1 MGYSVMQVDQ
11 ALFDA
16 AVKQLRAR
24 WPGNQSGVAAAVYLS
39 DGSIL
44 TGVPLGNIN
53 PSMTLCAETGPI
65 CQAYTTGK
73 AIAASICVAQE
84 EDGQGLHV
92 LAPCGACQERLA
104 LWGPDVEVGVA
115 AAESDAGWESMTLLE
130 VHPHYWAAVY
140 AAESGW
146 PTQTEHSG

>member
-1 MGYSVMQVDQ
+1 MHVDQ

-16 AVKQLRAR
+16 AVEQLHAR
-24 WPGNQSGVAAAVYLS
+24 WPGNGAGVAAAVYLS

-44 TGVPLGNIN
+44 TGVPLDNIN

-65 CQAYTTGK
+65 CQANTTGV

-84 EDGQGLHV
+84 EGGREFLV

-115 AAESDAGWESMTLLE
+115 SANGDAGWESKALVE
-130 VHPHYWAAVY
+130 VHPYYWAAAY
-140 AAESGW
+140 AEESEW

>member
-16 AVKQLRAR
+16 AVEQLHTR
-24 WPGNQSGVAAAVYLS
+24 WPGDGAGVAAAVYLA

-44 TGVPLGNIN
+44 TGVPLDNIN

-65 CQAYTTGK
+65 CQANTTDK
-73 AIAASICVAQE
+73 AIVASICVARAAGGE
-84 EDGQGLHV
+84 FHV

-104 LWGPDVEVGVA
+104 FWGPDVEVGVA
-115 AAESDAGWESMTLLE
+115 SANSDAGWESRALIE
-130 VHPHYWAAVY
+130 VHPHYWATAY
-140 AAESGW
+140 AERSEW
-146 PTQTEHSG
+146 PTQNEHSG

>member
-1 MGYSVMQVDQ
+1 MKADQ

-16 AVKQLRAR
+16 AVEQLHAR
-24 WPGNQSGVAAAVYLS
+24 RPGTLAGVAAAVYLG

-44 TGVPLGNIN
+44 TGVPLDNIN

-65 CQAYTTGK
+65 CQAYTLGK
-73 AIAASICVAQE
+73 VVVASICVAAE
-84 EDGQGLHV
+84 EGGRGLHV

-115 AAESDAGWESMTLLE
+115 SADSDAGWESKSLIEL
-130 VHPHYWAAVY
+130 HPHYWAAAY
-140 AAESGW
+140 AETSKW
-146 PTQTEHSG
+146 PTQGEHSD

>member
-16 AVKQLRAR
+16 AVEQLHAR
-24 WPGNQSGVAAAVYLS
+24 WPGNGAGVAAAVYLA

-44 TGVPLGNIN
+44 TGVPLDNIN

-65 CQAYTTGK
+65 CQANTTDK
-73 AIAASICVAQE
+73 AIVASICVAQAARGE
-84 EDGQGLHV
+84 FHV

-115 AAESDAGWESMTLLE
+115 SANSDAGWVSRALIE

-140 AAESGW
+140 AEGSEW

>member
-1 MGYSVMQVDQ
+1 MQMDQ

-16 AVKQLRAR
+16 AVEQLHAR
-24 WPGNQSGVAAAVYLS
+24 WPGNLAGVAAAVYLS

-44 TGVPLGNIN
+44 TGVPLDNIN

-65 CQAYTTGK
+65 CQANTRGK
-73 AIAASICVAQE
+73 AITASICVAQE
-84 EDGQGLHV
+84 EGGQRLRV

-104 LWGPDVEVGVA
+104 LWGPDVEVGVTSTD
-115 AAESDAGWESMTLLE
+115 SDTGWESKTLIE
-130 VHPHYWAAVY
+130 VHPHYWAVVY
-140 AAESGW
+140 AEESGW

>member
-1 MGYSVMQVDQ
+1 MYADQ

-16 AVKQLRAR
+16 AIEQLRAR
-24 WPGNQSGVAAAVYLS
+24 WPENHAGVASAVYLS

-44 TGVPLGNIN
+44 TGVPLDNIN

-65 CQAYTTGK
+65 CQANTMGK

-84 EDGQGLHV
+84 EGGKERQV

-104 LWGPDVEVGVA
+104 FWGPRVEVGVA
-115 AAESDAGWESMTLLE
+115 STSSVTGWESKTLIE
-130 VHPHYWAAVY
+130 VHPHYWAAAY
-140 AAESGW
+140 AVESEW
-146 PTQTEHSG
+146 PTQTEHSN